1 MTEYRDF
8 APQQRFRSNVA
19 LSPDGTSVAYAA
31 NPDGR
36 HNLYV
41 APVSGGAA
49 RRITDYTEHA
59 VRQVAWSPDGRKLL
73 YTADFQGDERF
84 QLYLVDVGGGTPR
97 RLTDAPG
104 AQHVLGSSIFDFD
117 DTAPFTPDGRA
128 VVYAG
133 NDRDAAVQDVLIQ
146 DLESGAVRRVES
158 VPGTVL
164 HAVSVSP
171 DGRWLLTAGKHSNS
185 DTDLGLVDLH
195 EPDAPLWVVTGHEGH
210 RMHVGGPWA
219 ADSSGF
225 LLLHDTDREFR
236 ALGSYSLGTGAITD
250 LVTPPWDVE
259 QVTESGAVRAW
270 TVNEDGVSRLFVLR
284 DGEPVTLPEVPAGV
298 IQSLCSA
305 GEVLAFLL
313 ATGTRPYE
321 VVVLDLAAN
330 ELRHVTSSGPSVDVR
345 FVEPELVRYPTHD
358 GREVP
363 AWLYRP
369 HGDGPHGVVLSVH
382 GGPEAQER
390 PQYNYSGLYQYLVSQ
405 GVAVL
410 APNVR
415 GSTGY
420 GKTYQRLI
428 LRDFGGAELGD
439 LEHAVRYL
447 HGLDWVDPGRIGV
460 WGGSYGGFAALS
472 CLSRLPSL
480 WAAGVSVVGP
490 SNLLTMARSVPETWR
505 AEMVNWVGDPETE
518 ADFLLERSPITYA
531 DAITA
536 PLFVIQGANDPRVVK
551 AESDQIVAALRERG
565 VDVRYDV
572 YEDEGHGFTNR
583 ENEVRAMADTA
594 DFLLS
599 HLTVHDTDTTIHSG
613 QSVDASGP
621 L

>member
-8 APQQRFRSNVA
+8 AARQRFRSNVA
-19 LSPDGTSVAYAA
+19 LSPDGRSVAYAA
-31 NPDGR
+31 STDGR
-36 HNLYV
+36 HDLYV
-41 APVSGGAA
+41 APAAGGPA
-49 RRITDYTEHA
+49 RKLTDYTEHA
-59 VRQVAWSPDGRKLL
+59 VRQVAWSPNGRELL
-73 YTADFQGDERF
+73 YTADFQGNEKF
-84 QLYLVDVGGGTPR
+84 QLYLVDVDGGTPR
-97 RLTDAPG
+97 QLTDAMDS
-104 AQHVLGSSIFDFD
+104 QHVLGPSIFTFD
-117 DTAPFTPDGRA
+117 SPTPFTPDGRG

-146 DLESGAVRRVES
+146 DLGTGEVRRVES
-158 VPGTVL
+158 VAGTLL

-171 DGRWLLTAGKHSNS
+171 DGRWLLTCGRHSNS
-185 DTDLGLVDLH
+185 DNDLGLVDLH
-195 EPDAPLWVVTGHEGH
+195 EPDAPPRVLTGHEDK
-210 RMHVGGPWA
+210 RLHVGGPWA

-225 LLLHDTDREFR
+225 LMLHDQGGEFLS
-236 ALGSYSLGTGAITD
+236 LGAYSLATGVITD

-259 QVTESGAVRAW
+259 QVAGSGAVRAW
-270 TVNEDGVSRLFVLR
+270 TVNEDGLSRLFVLR
-284 DGEPVTLPEVPAGV
+284 DGELVALPELPAGV
-298 IQSLCSA
+298 IDSLSA
-305 GEVLAFLL
+305 VGDVLAFRL
-313 ATGTRPYE
+313 ATATRPCE
-321 VVVLDLAAN
+321 VVTLDLGTN
-330 ELRHVTSSGPSVDVR
+330 ELRYVTSSAPSVEVA

-369 HGDGPHGVVLSVH
+369 HGDGVRGVVLSIH
-382 GGPEAQER
+382 GGPENQER

-428 LRDFGGAELGD
+428 LHDFGGDELGD
-439 LEHAVRYL
+439 FEHAVKYL
-447 HGLDWVDPGRIGV
+447 HGLDWVDPARIGV

-480 WAAGVSVVGP
+480 WVVGVSVVGP

-505 AEMVNWVGDPETE
+505 AEMAQRVGDPETE
-518 ADFLLERSPITYA
+518 ADFLLARSPITYA

-583 ENEVRAMADTA
+583 ENEVRALGDTA

-599 HLTVHDTDTTIHSG
+599 HLTR
-613 QSVDASGP
+613 
-621 L
+621 

>member
-1 MTEYRDF
+1 MAEYRDF
-8 APQQRFRSNVA
+8 APKQRFRPNIA
-19 LSPDGTSVAYAA
+19 LSPDGAFVAYAA
-31 NPDGR
+31 NTDGQY
-36 HNLYV
+36 NLYV
-41 APVSGGAA
+41 APVSGGPA
-49 RRITDYTEHA
+49 RKITDYTENA
-59 VRQVAWSPDGRKLL
+59 VMQVAWSPDGRNLL
-73 YTADFQGDERF
+73 YTADFQGNEQY
-84 QLYLVDVGGGTPR
+84 QLCLVDAAGGTPR
-97 RLTDAPG
+97 RLTDTVDR
-104 AQHVLGSSIFDFD
+104 QHVLGPSIYEYGAL
-117 DTAPFTPDGRA
+117 TPFTPDGRS

-146 DLESGAVRRVES
+146 DLASGAVRRVES
-158 VPGTVL
+158 VAGTVL

-171 DGRWLLTAGKHSNS
+171 DGRWLLTSGMHSIA

-195 EPDAPLWVVTGHEGH
+195 EPDAPLRVVTAHEGKRLH
-210 RMHVGGPWA
+210 IAGPWA

-225 LLLHDTDREFR
+225 LLLHDTSGEFR
-236 ALGSYSLGTGAITD
+236 ALGSYSLATGVVTD

-259 QVTESGAVRAW
+259 QVVTSGAVRAW
-270 TVNEDGVSRLFVLR
+270 TVNEDGISRLFVLR
-284 DGEPVTLPEVPAGV
+284 DDESVTLPELPAGV
-298 IQSLCSA
+298 IASLSVV
-305 GEVLAFLL
+305 GDVLTFLL
-313 ATGTRPYE
+313 STGTRSAE
-321 VVVLDLAAN
+321 VVALDLATN
-330 ELRHVTSSGPSVDVR
+330 EMRYLTSSSPSVAIT

-369 HGDGPHGVVLSVH
+369 GGDGVRGVVISIH
-382 GGPEAQER
+382 GGPEIQER
-390 PQYNYSGLYQYLVSQ
+390 PRYNYSGLYQYLVAR
-405 GVAVL
+405 GIAVL

-428 LRDFGGAELGD
+428 LHDWGGGELGD
-439 LEHAVRYL
+439 FEYAVKYL
-447 HGLDWVDPGRIGV
+447 HGLDWVDPARIGV
-460 WGGSYGGFAALS
+460 WGGSFGGFATLS

-480 WAAGVSVVGP
+480 WAAGVSMVGP

-505 AEMVNWVGDPETE
+505 AEVLEWLGDPDTE

-583 ENEVRAMADTA
+583 ANEVRAFGDTA
-594 DFLLS
+594 DFLVA
-599 HLTVHDTDTTIHSG
+599 HLT
-613 QSVDASGP
+613 GP
-621 L
+621 A

>member
-8 APQQRFRSNVA
+8 APRQRFRSNVA

-59 VRQVAWSPDGRKLL
+59 VRQIAWSPDGRKLL

-84 QLYLVDVGGGTPR
+84 QLYLVDAEGGTAR
-97 RLTDAPG
+97 QLTDAPG
-104 AQHVLGSSIFDFD
+104 AQHVLGSSIFDFGG
-117 DTAPFTPDGRA
+117 TAPFTPDGRS

-146 DLESGAVRRVES
+146 DLETGAVRRVES

-236 ALGSYSLGTGAITD
+236 ALGSYSLATGAITD

-259 QVTESGAVRAW
+259 EVAVSGAVRAW

-284 DGEPVTLPEVPAGV
+284 DGELVTLPELPAGV

-305 GEVLAFLL
+305 GDVLAFLL

-330 ELRHVTSSGPSVDVR
+330 ELRHVTSSGPSVDVP

-358 GREVP
+358 GREVA

-369 HGDGPHGVVLSVH
+369 NGDGPHGVVLSVH

-439 LEHAVRYL
+439 LEHAVKYL
-447 HGLDWVDPGRIGV
+447 HGLGWVDPGRIGV

-505 AEMVNWVGDPETE
+505 AEMVNWVGDPDTE

-594 DFLLS
+594 DFLVS
-599 HLTVHDTDTTIHSG
+599 HL
-613 QSVDASGP
+613 SVRAGRS
-621 L
+621 